1 MDKICCEPEIR
12 DLKQWYWEDESNYNS
27 EGYFVCTRCYK
38 ILRFKEY
45 NSNIE
50 VLNDV
55 KQVTPNNYV
64 GIYCAW
70 CAKNSFAPLRFDI
83 LQEVFYGCESNDD
96 YKDTLDALYEIQTL
110 GLRLSFMDTR
120 DKNKANLVETLL
132 VRLKIR
138 LELFKRVPSATNMLL
153 AYNLIEEITLKCFS
167 EGKDITDEVNKN
179 IERFDKLKSLALG
192 TKFINER
199 QIAFNRSVDI
209 FKKLTQVNL

>member
-1 MDKICCEPEIR
+1 MTKLCCEPE
-12 DLKQWYWEDESNYNS
+12 LKDADKWYWTTEYPLES
-27 EGYFVCTRCYK
+27 EGYFFCPRCNRIFRCGSKVY
-38 ILRFKEY
+38 
-45 NSNIE
+45 IE
-50 VLNDV
+50 VLKNV

-83 LQEVFYGCESNDD
+83 LQEVFYGCESNND
-96 YKDTLDALYEIQTL
+96 YKDTLDALYEIQSL

-192 TKFINER
+192 TKYINER
-199 QIAFNRSVDI
+199 TLAFNRSVDT